1 VIPTLIA
8 GFILMMVVL
17 VWTLW
22 RRTRRLGAKPG
33 KDQSA
38 VAPAATRS
46 PAYPSS
52 GLLVS
57 EAVLRST
64 ESGSI
69 SVWEALETAALP
81 IAVEYHPVTELE
93 IARYRTVPI
102 NTSAQQSVVDIV
114 KALDPKSPTLYKV
127 VLPKG
132 AELVKA
138 AGQSG
143 FRGFSRTGGR
153 TAHAVLKPV
162 AVGGAL
168 AASWPVFAVAGTVM
182 AVDMA
187 AQRQL
192 RAHQQQVEAILG
204 RQEERNYINRITD
217 QRSADE
223 QLTRAISLMLDG
235 RNPHMELALKSAI
248 DEFHRAQETLKSLSG
263 KVEGLIEPDGKVNYR
278 KLEAKLGKID
288 KLDYVTRELNLAR
301 GAIAL
306 RRKALV
312 AAAAAASLEDPVN
325 PYTALRKLL
334 DVQVDQLEEAEALT
348 ADLTARLTGIQLK
361 GGWSVPKAVKMQE
374 RIRALAVTSAV
385 TDSELTFLRTAAGEI
400 LQVVAPDDGE
410 EVREVNQDK

>member
-1 VIPTLIA
+1 MIPTLIA
-8 GFILMMVVL
+8 GSILMLVVL
-17 VWTLW
+17 TWTLW
-22 RRTRRLGAKPG
+22 RRTRKLPAEPG
-33 KDQSA
+33 KDQPA
-38 VAPAATRS
+38 VAAVAT
-46 PAYPSS
+46 AYPSS

-93 IARYRTVPI
+93 ITRYRTVPI

-138 AGQSG
+138 VGQSG

-187 AQRQL
+187 GQRQL

-204 RQEERNYINRITD
+204 RQEERNYIDRITD

-223 QLTRAISLMLDG
+223 LLTRAISLMLDG

-248 DEFHRAQETLKSLSG
+248 DEFHRAQETLKSLYG
-263 KVEGLIEPDGKVNYR
+263 TIEGLVEPDGKVNYR

-288 KLDYVTRELNLAR
+288 KLEYVTRELNLAR
-301 GAIAL
+301 GAIAI

-334 DVQVDQLEEAEALT
+334 AGQVDQLKDAEALT

-374 RIRALAVTSAV
+374 RIRALAATPTVTE
-385 TDSELTFLRTAAGEI
+385 SELQFLRTAEGEI
-400 LQVVAPDDGE
+400 LQVVAIDDDD
-410 EVREVNQDK
+410 EVPEPITTIT